1 LPPDISVVIPFFNRA
16 AGVAAAAASA
26 LAQAG
31 PALEVIAIDDGSSED
46 GAQRLKALHDPRLT
60 ILRHAQ
66 NRGAAAARNTGVAA
80 ATAKL
85 VAFLDSDDVFLPG
98 KLAAQAALMAR
109 ENLDICFSGFVLLG
123 ASRRAVRLDPPAQGW
138 AESFLDG
145 CFVSPGST
153 QLATRA
159 ALARLGPLDETL
171 RRFEDWDF
179 LLRAARA
186 GARFGA
192 VPEPLAEI
200 PPGPHPRPEALEAAL
215 ATLAERHAPG
225 LQSAARRRFL
235 ASLALER
242 AVARRRA
249 GDTLG
254 AIAAA
259 LPALASPGRVAALAR
274 RLVANWRIQP

>member
-1 LPPDISVVIPFFNRA
+1 MPPDITVIIPFFNRA
-16 AGVAAAAASA
+16 GSVAVAAASA
-26 LAQAG
+26 LTQAG
-31 PALEVIAIDDGSSED
+31 PTLEVIAVDDGSSDD
-46 GAQRLKALHDPRLT
+46 GAQRLNALNDPRMR
-60 ILRHAQ
+60 ILRHEQ
-66 NRGAAAARNTGVAA
+66 NQGAAAARNTGVAA
-80 ATAKL
+80 STAKL
-85 VAFLDSDDVFLPG
+85 VAFLDSDDTFLPG
-98 KLAAQAALMAR
+98 KLAVQTALIAR

-123 ASRRAVRLDPPAQGW
+123 ASRRIVRLETPAQGW
-138 AESFLDG
+138 AASFLDG

-159 ALARLGPLDETL
+159 ALDRVGPLDEAL

-179 LLRAARA
+179 LLRAARL
-186 GARFGA
+186 GTRFGA

-215 ATLAERHAPG
+215 ATLAARHGPT
-225 LQSAARRRFL
+225 LEPAARRRFL

-249 GDTLG
+249 GDTFG

-259 LPALASPGRVAALAR
+259 LPALAAPGRVAALTR
-274 RLVANWRIQP
+274 RLIANTRGKP

>member
-1 LPPDISVVIPFFNRA
+1 MPPDITVIIPFLNRA
-16 AGVAAAAASA
+16 ASVVAAAQSA
-26 LAQAG
+26 LSQQG
-31 PALEVIAIDDGSSED
+31 PTLELIAVDDGSADD
-46 GAQRLKALHDPRLT
+46 GAARLQALGDPRLS
-60 ILRHAQ
+60 IIRHAR
-66 NRGAAAARNTGVAA
+66 NRGAAAARNTGIAA
-80 ATAKL
+80 ATAPK

-109 ENLDICFSGFVLLG
+109 DNLDLCFSGFVLLG
-123 ASRRAVRLDPPAQGW
+123 ASRRVVRLDTPAQGW
-138 AESFLDG
+138 AKNFLDG

-153 QLATRA
+153 QMATRD
-159 ALARLGPLDETL
+159 ALHRIGPLDETL

-179 LLRAARA
+179 LLRAARQ

-200 PPGPHPRPEALEAAL
+200 PPGPHPRPAALEAAL
-215 ATLAERHAPG
+215 ATLAERHGSALEG
-225 LQSAARRRFL
+225 AARRRFL

-249 GDTLG
+249 GDTFG
-254 AIAAA
+254 ALVAA

-274 RLVANWRIQP
+274 RLVANRHAKP